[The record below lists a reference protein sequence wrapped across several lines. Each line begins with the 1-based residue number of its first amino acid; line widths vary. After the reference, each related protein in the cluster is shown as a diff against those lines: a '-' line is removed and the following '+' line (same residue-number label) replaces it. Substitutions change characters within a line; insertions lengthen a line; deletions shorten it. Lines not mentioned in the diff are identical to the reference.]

1 MKIDGNNAFV
11 IDYEPAK
18 GDPKFTMRQLGTF
31 DEDYEMDLMQ
41 LSALRDEIEAALA
54 AMQEGRSYP

>member
-1 MKIDGNNAFV
+1 
-11 IDYEPAK
+11 
-18 GDPKFTMRQLGTF
+18 MRQLGTF